1 MKIEFSPCS
10 SLSAKAKPLYVVPRS
25 IATVAMKRF
34 LVPKSKCLRP
44 VYSKTNG
51 VTVME
56 QQKS

>member
-10 SLSAKAKPLYVVPRS
+10 SLSEKAKPLYVVPRS

-44 VYSKTNG
+44 VYCKTNG
-51 VTVME
+51 VTIME
-56 QQKS
+56 Q